1 MYRRISIFLASLL
14 ILSLL
19 VAGVAFGREAGGMNS
34 TPATQTGAEDVPLAT
49 GSAVTELSN
58 QFGRTIVTARGNTFL
73 VDSAPPLG
81 HPSEEMN
88 PVEAML
94 ASLATCGLFVY
105 EAAAQEMDIPLNAVS
120 MDLQGDFD
128 VKGLTGAEDVD
139 PYVQEFRA
147 HLTLDGPNPEQADAL
162 FEQWSLRCPIYT
174 TLVQA
179 APIVVTV
186 NDEEMGGKSAEGL
199 GTATISASLSNQPG
213 RAIVNVRNNYLIV
226 DSVPPLGGPN
236 LEVNPM
242 DLLLAAQGSCGA
254 VIMERAAID
263 NDIELGGVIG
273 TVSVDFDAR
282 GLVDGSVDP
291 SIQAMRVHWE
301 IDTQSNADAQFLVDE
316 WLARCPIYNT
326 LRRAMD
332 VNVSHNLMNP
342 TIHQVRGQ
350 VVSHPSTGA
359 MAPIAGGSAVI
370 LTSEEG
376 ATAWMHTVGLTPG
389 NVYTAWWVIANNPE
403 VCEED
408 PCSGGD
414 FIGKADAAQTEVT
427 YADGVLVGESGE
439 ARFVAHLSAGDV
451 ENNPWFGNGFT
462 NPTGAEIHLVINDH
476 GPLIPEMADTMLNS
490 YRGGCTDESLPGPFP
505 DTAKADGEPGPNTCA
520 LVQAAI
526 FQQ

>member
-1 MYRRISIFLASLL
+1 MYRRISILLASVL

-19 VAGVAFGREAGGMNS
+19 VAGAAFGREAEGVN
-34 TPATQTGAEDVPLAT
+34 PAPAVQTDAEDVPLAT

-58 QFGRTIVTARGNTFL
+58 QFGRTIITARGNTFL

-105 EAAAQEMDIPLNAVS
+105 ETAAQEMDIPLNAAAMTV
-120 MDLQGDFD
+120 QGDFD
-128 VKGLTGAEDVD
+128 VKGLSGAEDVD

-147 HLTLDGPNPEQADAL
+147 HLTLDGPNAEQADAL

-174 TLVQA
+174 TLIQA
-179 APIVVTV
+179 SPIVVTV

-199 GTATISASLSNQPG
+199 GTAAISASLSNQPG

-242 DLLLAAQGSCGA
+242 AAQGSCGA

-273 TVSVDFDAR
+273 TVSADFDAR

-301 IDTQSNADAQFLVDE
+301 IDTENDADAHFLIDQ

-332 VNVSHNLMNP
+332 VTVTHKLAGEGTALLNITFSYD
-342 TIHQVRGQ
+342 ISAEEFQ
-350 VVSHPSTGA
+350 A
-359 MAPIAGGSAVI
+359 EMAPLVEQFA
-370 LTSEEG
+370 
-376 ATAWMHTVGLTPG
+376 ATDGLLWKIWG
-389 NVYTAWWVIANNPE
+389 LDAENSQF
-403 VCEED
+403 
-408 PCSGGD
+408 SGTLL
-414 FIGKADAAQTEVT
+414 FTDAAAMQAFLEGELAAAVMDHSALSDFVVT
-427 YADGVLVGESGE
+427 PYTILAEESRMTR
-439 ARFVAHLSAGDV
+439 A
-451 ENNPWFGNGFT
+451 
-462 NPTGAEIHLVINDH
+462 
-476 GPLIPEMADTMLNS
+476 PL
-490 YRGGCTDESLPGPFP
+490 R
-505 DTAKADGEPGPNTCA
+505 
-520 LVQAAI
+520 
-526 FQQ
+526 

>member
-19 VAGVAFGREAGGMNS
+19 VAGVAFGRETAGGD
-34 TPATQTGAEDVPLAT
+34 PAPAIQTGAEDVPLAT

-105 EAAAQEMDIPLNAVS
+105 ETAAQEMDIPLNGVAMTV
-120 MDLQGDFD
+120 QGDFD
-128 VKGLTGAEDVD
+128 VRGLSGAAEVD

-301 IDTQSNADAQFLVDE
+301 IDTENDADAHFLIDQ

-326 LRRAMD
+326 LSRAAMD
-332 VNVSHNLMNP
+332 VTVTHKLAGEGTALLNITFSYD
-342 TIHQVRGQ
+342 ISAEEFQ
-350 VVSHPSTGA
+350 A
-359 MAPIAGGSAVI
+359 EMAPLVEQFA
-370 LTSEEG
+370 
-376 ATAWMHTVGLTPG
+376 ATDGLLWKIWG
-389 NVYTAWWVIANNPE
+389 LDAENSQF
-403 VCEED
+403 
-408 PCSGGD
+408 SGTLL
-414 FIGKADAAQTEVT
+414 FTDAAAMQAFLEGELAAAVMDHSALSDFVVT
-427 YADGVLVGESGE
+427 PYTILAEESRMTR
-439 ARFVAHLSAGDV
+439 A
-451 ENNPWFGNGFT
+451 
-462 NPTGAEIHLVINDH
+462 
-476 GPLIPEMADTMLNS
+476 PL
-490 YRGGCTDESLPGPFP
+490 R
-505 DTAKADGEPGPNTCA
+505 
-520 LVQAAI
+520 
-526 FQQ
+526 

>member
-1 MYRRISIFLASLL
+1 MYRRISIAMASVLIVVLLA
-14 ILSLL
+14 
-19 VAGVAFGREAGGMNS
+19 AGAVMGQDAA
-34 TPATQTGAEDVPLAT
+34 PPLAT
-49 GSAVTELSN
+49 ASAVTELSN

-88 PVEAML
+88 PVEAMM
-94 ASLATCGLFVY
+94 ASLATCGLFIY
-105 EAAAQEMDIPLNAVS
+105 EAAAQEMDIPLSAMS
-120 MDLQGDFD
+120 MTVQADFD
-128 VKGLTGAEDVD
+128 ARGLSGAADVD
-139 PYVQEFRA
+139 PHVQEFRA
-147 HLTLDGPNPEQADAL
+147 HLTLEGPTAEQADAL

-174 TLVQA
+174 TLIKT
-179 APIVVTV
+179 APIEVTV

-199 GTATISASLSNQPG
+199 ATATIEGSLSNQPG

-254 VIMERAAID
+254 VIMEKAAID

-282 GLVDGSVDP
+282 GLSDP
-291 SIQAMRVHWE
+291 SIDPTIQTMRVDWE
-301 IDTQSNADAQFLVDE
+301 IDVEKAADAQFLVDE

-332 VNVSHNLMNP
+332 VTVTQRLANP
-342 TIHQVRGQ
+342 VIHQVRGQ
-350 VVSHPSTGA
+350 VVSHPATGA
-359 MAPIAGGSAVI
+359 MAPIADTAATI
-370 LTSEEG
+370 FTSEEG

-389 NVYTAWWVIANNPE
+389 NVYTAWWVIANQPDG
-403 VCEED
+403 CEED

-414 FIGKADAAQTEVT
+414 FIGKAAELLTEVT
-427 YADGVLVGESGE
+427 YADGVLVGASGE
-439 ARFVAHLSAGDV
+439 AHFVAHLSAGDV

-490 YRGGCTDESLPGPFP
+490 YRGGCTDESLPASFP
-505 DTAKADGEPGPNTCA
+505 DTAKADGEPGPNTCG
-520 LVQAAI
+520 LVQAAV

>member
-1 MYRRISIFLASLL
+1 MYRRISILLASVL

-19 VAGVAFGREAGGMNS
+19 VAGAAFGREAEGVN
-34 TPATQTGAEDVPLAT
+34 PAPAVQTDAEDVPLAT

-73 VDSAPPLG
+73 VDSAPPLD

-105 EAAAQEMDIPLNAVS
+105 EAAAQEMDIPLNAAAMTV
-120 MDLQGDFD
+120 QGDFD
-128 VKGLTGAEDVD
+128 VKGLSGAEDVD

-147 HLTLDGPNPEQADAL
+147 HLTLDGPNAEQADAL

-174 TLVQA
+174 TLIQA
-179 APIVVTV
+179 SPIVVTV

-199 GTATISASLSNQPG
+199 GTAAISASLSNQPG

-273 TVSVDFDAR
+273 TVSADFDAR

-291 SIQAMRVHWE
+291 SIQAMRVDWE
-301 IDTQSNADAQFLVDE
+301 IDTENDADAHFLIDQ

-332 VNVSHNLMNP
+332 VTVTHKLAGEGTALLNITFSYD
-342 TIHQVRGQ
+342 ISAEEFQ
-350 VVSHPSTGA
+350 A
-359 MAPIAGGSAVI
+359 EIAPLVEQFA
-370 LTSEEG
+370 
-376 ATAWMHTVGLTPG
+376 ATDGLLWKIWG
-389 NVYTAWWVIANNPE
+389 LDAENSQF
-403 VCEED
+403 
-408 PCSGGD
+408 SGTLL
-414 FIGKADAAQTEVT
+414 FTDAAAMQAFLEGELAAAVMDHSALSDFVVT
-427 YADGVLVGESGE
+427 PYTILAEESRMTR
-439 ARFVAHLSAGDV
+439 A
-451 ENNPWFGNGFT
+451 
-462 NPTGAEIHLVINDH
+462 
-476 GPLIPEMADTMLNS
+476 PL
-490 YRGGCTDESLPGPFP
+490 R
-505 DTAKADGEPGPNTCA
+505 
-520 LVQAAI
+520 
-526 FQQ
+526 